1 MNSPFRLAASSYLNS
16 APLIWSFLHGPHRGS
31 VDFVEAVPSRCAQLL
46 SESAVEGAL
55 VPVIEYQRIAGGA
68 LVANVCVGS
77 RREVLSV
84 VLVSKDK
91 QLEQIN
97 SVALDESSRT
107 SATLVKII
115 FREFLDREPEWTTR
129 APNIEE
135 MLDKNDAALIIGDP
149 GMGFRRRGLN
159 VWDMAGLWK
168 QHTGLGFVF
177 AMWMVRDDAI
187 ERARMVDFSGA
198 RDEGIEHLE
207 DIVASYERKIPMS
220 VEELR
225 NYLTEKIVFNVDESM
240 ERGLRLYFELAFK
253 HGLIER
259 VKPLTFISDA
269 KTQSRKG
276 KS

>member
-16 APLIWSFLHGPHRGS
+16 APLIWSFLHGSHRGS
-31 VDFVEAVPSRCAQLL
+31 VDFVEAVPARCAQLL
-46 SESAVEGAL
+46 AESSVEGAL
-55 VPVIEYQRIAGGA
+55 IPVIEYQRIEGGF
-68 LVANVCVGS
+68 LVPNVCVGS
-77 RREVLSV
+77 QKEVLSV
-84 VLVSKDK
+84 VLVSRDK
-91 QLEQIN
+91 QLDNIN

-135 MLDKNDAALIIGDP
+135 MLEKNDAALIIGDP

-177 AMWMVRDDAI
+177 AMWMVQDSAV
-187 ERARMVDFSGA
+187 ERARAVDFSGA
-198 RDEGIEHLE
+198 RDEGVAALDE
-207 DIVASYERKIPMS
+207 IVATYRDKISMP

-225 NYLTEKIVFNVDESM
+225 NYLTENIVFNVDESM
-240 ERGLRLYFELAFK
+240 EKGLRLYFELAFK
-253 HGLIER
+253 HKLIDS
-259 VKPLTFISDA
+259 VKALRFV
-269 KTQSRKG
+269 
-276 KS
+276 